1 MRDIRTTNILLLVI
15 AVPVIF
21 YLLKILSFIFI
32 PLFGSMFIALLFLPL
47 MRWLE
52 KRGMPKLGSLIVA
65 ISLLVGV
72 IFIGSVLIQIS
83 SREIMQ
89 SDEVFLNKAN
99 EKITGAILSIENMF
113 GMTQDHSSNVL
124 LDYFQNNKSSLN
136 VGKILGFANRTVTM
150 VLMTLFFVVL
160 LLAGSVNLQV
170 VMKDILFKQQFAS
183 VKTFMKIEKD
193 IYKFLIVK
201 FIMSLLTGIGFSV
214 ACYFFDVSFPIFWGV
229 FAFAINF
236 VQMIGSVIAVIL
248 ITLFAF
254 VEIESPTTLF
264 FFFATVGGVEIIFG
278 AILEPIFMGKTFSI
292 NVIAILVMLMFWG
305 YLWGIPGMIMSIP
318 ITVLIKIILDQ
329 FPKTQRLGKLLAGP
343 EVIKNPFVKKIKSS
357 IG

>member
-32 PLFGSMFIALLFLPL
+32 PLFGSMFLALLFLPL

-52 KRGMPKLGSLIVA
+52 KRGVPKIGSLLIA
-65 ISLLVGV
+65 ISLLVGS
-72 IFIGSVLIQIS
+72 IFIGSELIKIS

-89 SDEVFLNKAN
+89 SDEVFFEKAN
-99 EKITGAILSIENMF
+99 DKITAAILSVEDFF
-113 GMTQDHSSNVL
+113 GISNEHGDNIL
-124 LDYFQNNKSSLN
+124 LDYFQKNKSSFN
-136 VGKILGFANRTVTM
+136 IGKILGFANRTLTM
-150 VLMTLFFVVL
+150 ILMTLFFVVL

-170 VMKDILFKQQFAS
+170 IMKDLLFKQEFAS
-183 VKTFMKIEKD
+183 VKTFIKIEKD
-193 IYKFLIVK
+193 IFKFLVVK
-201 FIMSLLTGIGFSV
+201 FIMSLFTGIGFSL
-214 ACYFFDVSFPIFWGV
+214 ACYYFDVSFPIFWGV

-236 VQMIGSVIAVIL
+236 VQMVGSVIAVIL

-254 VEIESPTTLF
+254 VEIEAPSTIF
-264 FFFATVGGVEIIFG
+264 FFFAVVGGIEILFG

-305 YLWGIPGMIMSIP
+305 YLWGVPGMIMSIP
-318 ITVLIKIILDQ
+318 ITVLLKIILDQ
-329 FPKTQRLGKLLAGP
+329 FPRTQRIAKLLAGP
-343 EVIKNPFVKKIKSS
+343 ENNFRLTLNTKK
-357 IG
+357 

>member
-47 MRWLE
+47 MRWME
-52 KRGMPKLGSLIVA
+52 KRGMPKLGSLLISV
-65 ISLLVGV
+65 SLLVGV
-72 IFIGSVLIQIS
+72 IFIASVLIQIS
-83 SREIMQ
+83 SKEIMQ
-89 SDEVFLNKAN
+89 SDEVFIAKAN
-99 EKITGAILSIENMF
+99 EKITTAILTVEEFF
-113 GMTQDHSSNVL
+113 GLTKEHSNNVL
-124 LDYFQNNKSSLN
+124 LDYFQNNKSSFN

-150 VLMTLFFVVL
+150 ILMTLFFVVL

-170 VMKDILFKQQFAS
+170 IMKDILFKQEFAS
-183 VKTFMKIEKD
+183 VKTFIKIEKD

-201 FIMSLLTGIGFSV
+201 FLMSLFTGIGFSL

-229 FAFAINF
+229 FAFSINF
-236 VQMIGSVIAVIL
+236 VQMIGSVIAVVL

-254 VEIESPTTLF
+254 VEIDAPTTLF
-264 FFFATVGGVEIIFG
+264 LFFAMVGGVEILFG

-305 YLWGIPGMIMSIP
+305 YLWGVPGMIMSIP
-318 ITVLIKIILDQ
+318 ITVLLKIILDQ
-329 FPKTQRLGKLLAGP
+329 FPRTQKLGKLLAGP
-343 EVIKNPFVKKIKSS
+343 EPSININLKK
-357 IG
+357 